1 MHRVLSKSQISYCAN
16 LSNRSGS
23 CWIDVLELIVV
34 TASSGVVQTWLLR
47 QTIPADLAL
56 RELLRVCPLRFRGG
70 FYLEPVGCLPRGSG
84 SLVILLADTNST
96 PRFI

>member
-16 LSNRSGS
+16 LSNSSGS
-23 CWIDVLELIVV
+23 CSIDVLELIVV
-34 TASSGVVQTWLLR
+34 TASSGVVQTCLLR

-56 RELLRVCPLRFRGG
+56 RELLRVCPRRFRGG
-70 FYLEPVGCLPRGSG
+70 FYPEPVGCLPRGSG

-96 PRFI
+96 LRFI